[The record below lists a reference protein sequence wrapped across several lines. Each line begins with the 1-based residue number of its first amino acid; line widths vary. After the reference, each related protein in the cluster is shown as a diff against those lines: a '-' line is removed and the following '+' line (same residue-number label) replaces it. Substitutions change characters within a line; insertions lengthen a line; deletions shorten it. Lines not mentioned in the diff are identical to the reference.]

1 MATPRPTGAEAPNP
15 SPPLLKSPEAAERL
29 AISPR
34 KLWALTA
41 SGEIPS
47 VRIGR
52 NVRYADAHLDDYV
65 AAQTRGGRS

>member
-1 MATPRPTGAEAPNP
+1 MATNRPEVPDASRTTSA
-15 SPPLLKSPEAAERL
+15 LLRSPEAAERL

-41 SGEIPS
+41 SGDVPC

-52 NVRYADAHLDDYV
+52 NVRYVDAHLDDYV

>member
-1 MATPRPTGAEAPNP
+1 MATHRPEGADAPRTT
-15 SPPLLKSPEAAERL
+15 SQLLKSPEAAHWL

-52 NVRYADAHLDDYV
+52 NVRYATHDLDDYV
-65 AAQTRGGRS
+65 AANTRGGRS

>member
-1 MATPRPTGAEAPNP
+1 MAPNCPEGANTPKP
-15 SPPLLKSPEAAERL
+15 SAPLLKSLEAAQRL

-52 NVRYADAHLDDYV
+52 NVRYATHDLDEYV
-65 AAQTRGGRS
+65 AANTRGGRS